1 MAASR
6 RLRLNF
12 LGIIALLL
20 GVAACV
26 ATRVPLGGYG
36 PMTIGLAGIGVGVLG
51 FLLAVLTGHWGS
63 GIPVLGVI
71 VSLAA
76 VGLSLYND
84 GKLPWVDRLRG
95 GQSQL
100 QPTPPPPAAPA
111 PQPTPPP
118 TANDDPHIGN
128 IFDDR
133 GSSPTVPGN
142 YKPRPAVDPQP
153 EPSPIVK
160 HAPEPAVPAPAV
172 QSTTNAATLQAA
184 RAKMEAASQALL
196 QTLSNDPAYKAAKSQ
211 ADAADAKRQA
221 ALAADGPGSAEVLA
235 ASRQWLEAKTALQK
249 IAANAAANDPA
260 TQEAHR
266 ELMDAEA
273 TMRAGKDSGKR

>member
-36 PMTIGLAGIGVGVLG
+36 PRTIGLLGIGVGVLG
-51 FLLAVLTGHWGS
+51 FLLAVLTGRWGS

-71 VSLAA
+71 VSLGA

-84 GKLPWVDRLRG
+84 GKLPWIDHLHG
-95 GQSQL
+95 GQAQV
-100 QPTPPPPAAPA
+100 QPAPPPA
-111 PQPTPPP
+111 TP
-118 TANDDPHIGN
+118 TAPKPAAPPVANQDPQISN

-133 GSSPTVPGN
+133 GSPPSVPGSF
-142 YKPRPAVDPQP
+142 KPRPAVDPQP

-172 QSTTNAATLQAA
+172 RSTTSAAALQAA

-196 QTLSNDPAYKAAKSQ
+196 QTLLNDPAYQAAKAQ

-266 ELMDAEA
+266 ELMEAEA
-273 TMRAGKDSGKR
+273 AMRAGKDSGKK

>member
-20 GVAACV
+20 GAAACV

-36 PMTIGLAGIGVGVLG
+36 PMTIGLVGIGVGVLG
-51 FLLAVLTGHWGS
+51 FLLAVSTGRWGS
-63 GIPVLGVI
+63 GIPVLGVV

-84 GKLPWVDRLRG
+84 GRLPWIDHLRG
-95 GQSQL
+95 GHSQV
-100 QPTPPPPAAPA
+100 QPATAPPAPA

-118 TANDDPHIGN
+118 TANNDPHISN

-133 GSSPTVPGN
+133 GSPPTVPGS

-160 HAPEPAVPAPAV
+160 HATEPAVPAPAV
-172 QSTTNAATLQAA
+172 QSTNAAAALQAA
-184 RAKMEAASQALL
+184 RAKTEAASQALL
-196 QTLSNDPAYKAAKSQ
+196 QTLSNDPAYKAAKAQ
-211 ADAADAKRQA
+211 ADAADANRQA
-221 ALAADGPGSAEVLA
+221 ALTANGPGSPEVLA
-235 ASRQWLEAKTALQK
+235 ASRQWLDAKTALLK
-249 IAANAAANDPA
+249 ITANAAANDPA

-273 TMRAGKDSGKR
+273 AMRAGKK